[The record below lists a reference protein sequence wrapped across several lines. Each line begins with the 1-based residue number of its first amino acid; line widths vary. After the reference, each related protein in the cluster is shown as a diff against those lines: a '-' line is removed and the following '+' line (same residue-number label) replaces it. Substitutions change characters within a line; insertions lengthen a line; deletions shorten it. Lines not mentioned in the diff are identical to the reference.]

1 MIFKYQHNGVIYDTF
16 GEVRNLFPNVS
27 FAETITPEALAPL
40 GISIIQEAD
49 PVYVP
54 TTEDIVNGYIE
65 DVQFYLDSTA
75 QERGYDG
82 IMSLATYKGSKVAKF
97 AKEGAAGADWRDEV
111 WSKCYEIL
119 DAVKAGTRTGMPT
132 AEQLILEL
140 PVFTWGD

>member
-1 MIFKYQHNGVIYDTF
+1 MITKYHHNNIDYNTF
-16 GEVRNLFPNVS
+16 DEIRHLFPNVS
-27 FAETITPEALAPL
+27 FPETITPEVLAPL
-40 GISIIQEAD
+40 GITIIQEAD
-49 PVYVP
+49 SVYVP
-54 TTEDIVNGYIE
+54 TTEDIVNGYIA
-65 DVQFYLDSTA
+65 DVQFYLDLTV

-97 AKEGAAGADWRDEV
+97 AKEGAAGADWRDDV

-119 DAVKAGTRTGMPT
+119 DAIKAGTRTDIPT